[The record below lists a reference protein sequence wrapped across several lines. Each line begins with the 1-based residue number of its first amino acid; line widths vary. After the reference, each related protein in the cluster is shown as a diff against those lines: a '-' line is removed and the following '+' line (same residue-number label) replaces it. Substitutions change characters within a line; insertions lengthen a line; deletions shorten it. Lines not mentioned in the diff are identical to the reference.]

1 MGYYV
6 STAIVDFYIP
16 DDKQE
21 EAFQSVV
28 TFIKDNAL
36 NLGACAPTKLIDL
49 LHLFGFNS
57 IQTES
62 RGLFLGSYS
71 DKVSWISTLVMILS
85 EFSVDT
91 DGIPGGKIDWQGE
104 DGEMFRWVV
113 IDKQL
118 FEQEVAYVI
127 WATPVPLLP
136 SVSFSPTT

>member
-6 STAIVDFYIP
+6 STSIVDFYIP

-21 EAFQSVV
+21 EAFQSVL
-28 TFIKDNAL
+28 TFIQDNAL
-36 NLGACAPTKLIDL
+36 NLGTEVPTKLIDL

-57 IQTES
+57 TQTYS
-62 RGLFLGSYS
+62 GLFLGSYS

-85 EFSVDT
+85 YFSVDG
-91 DGIPGGKIDWQGE
+91 DGVPGGKIDWQGE

-118 FEQEVAYVI
+118 FEQEVAHVI